1 MFTGKAR
8 QAYNDL
14 PQKYSYDYEKVKQ
27 TVLKIYE
34 LVPEAYRLK
43 FRTGQINEDEGYVE
57 FMRYKER
64 LFNKWVTAKNVKTTH
79 FTRGIETLCT
89 PKSQNILR

>member
-8 QAYNDL
+8 QVYTDL

-27 TVLKIYE
+27 TVLKFYK

-43 FRTGQINEDEGYVE
+43 FRTCQINEDEGYA
-57 FMRYKER
+57 
-64 LFNKWVTAKNVKTTH
+64 L
-79 FTRGIETLCT
+79 
-89 PKSQNILR
+89 